1 MCVHVFVWICTCVLL
16 VDAQAW
22 PALCCDPRLRNAHPT
37 SPFNDYNVPRRQA
50 YAAEE
55 LYRREWR
62 FHREMK
68 LWIKEEVRA
77 CV

>member
-1 MCVHVFVWICTCVLL
+1 MT
-16 VDAQAW
+16 
-22 PALCCDPRLRNAHPT
+22 PAFATPIPPPLT
-37 SPFNDYNVPRRQA
+37 MTKNVPRRQA